1 MAENKLMKIFIVGP
15 AVIMVMKL
23 IGARVTT
30 IIGSVLIF
38 LGILLSGFAPNVY
51 VLYITFGFL
60 AGKKCSLLNL
70 K

>member
-1 MAENKLMKIFIVGP
+1 MKMFIVGP

-60 AGKKCSLLNL
+60 AGK
-70 K
+70 